1 MFYQT
6 KLRSITLIAALIFLA
21 CYASFGSY
29 FAREI
34 VAEII
39 ILAILAISLDLCAGF
54 GGMVS
59 LCHGAIM
66 GVAAYAFAIMSA
78 KLGWPLF
85 PSALIGLLAAV
96 VFSGLVGWVTART
109 NGIFFIMA
117 TLAFGQ
123 MAYTFF
129 FKSRWLGGDDG
140 MGGISRFDLSAIGLE
155 TNDSLVFTYLG
166 LVTLLGAYGLTA
178 MVMRSGF
185 GRTLS
190 GIHVNE
196 DRMKALGVNTA
207 AHRAK
212 AMAFS
217 GLIAGLAGLIAAQ
230 HTLYISPELLIWTTS
245 GEALIVVILGGL
257 GTLVGPVIGAILL
270 VLMKHEISSYTDYWH
285 AFIGLVLIFT
295 VLAGGRGVF
304 GQMEYWFNHMTKPR
318 HDPDHHQTT
327 SQLRGGDHA

>member
-166 LVTLLGAYGLTA
+166 LATLLGAYGLTA

-327 SQLRGGDHA
+327 SQPRGGDHA